1 MTERITRAEIAR
13 SELRLAMICAHQFW
27 SGTSIS
33 EGAFAIMRDVRRT
46 HPEQF
51 KTDEK

>member
-1 MTERITRAEIAR
+1 MTEAELAKR
-13 SELRLAMICAHQFW
+13 EFRMAMICAHKFW
-27 SGTSIS
+27 RGTSIV

-51 KTDEK
+51 KTDEI